1 MTSKFFGGVKQPLR
15 DGLFFVQEG
24 LIINGIKQFYLLTD
38 HLLLFEKYRQYD
50 VVV

>member
-15 DGLFFVQEG
+15 NGLIFVMDG
-24 LIINGIKQFYLLTD
+24 LIINGIKQFCLLTD
-38 HLLLFEKYRQYD
+38 PSLLFEKYRQYD